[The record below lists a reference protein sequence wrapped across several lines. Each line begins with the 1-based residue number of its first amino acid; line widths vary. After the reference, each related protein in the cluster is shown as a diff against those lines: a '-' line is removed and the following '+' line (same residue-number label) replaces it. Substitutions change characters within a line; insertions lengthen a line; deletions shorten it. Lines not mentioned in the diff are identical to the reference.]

1 MNKNEEDTIQ
11 KKKIRISAIL
21 LAAGNSTRFGSEN
34 KLLWHYGQKPMYQY
48 AMELFSNWKKE
59 EDQEDEICVK
69 DLICVSQYD
78 TLLKAAVQNRMKPV
92 KNKKSDLG
100 ISYSIQLGIEACKET
115 DAFLFFVCD
124 QPNLKVETLKKM
136 SRRAVD
142 LSKKGLIWIVCA
154 GKEGQPRNP
163 AIFSAF
169 FKKELQNLS
178 GDIGGKQLIRKYHQY
193 VWVCEAAEEQEL
205 IDFDQKS
212 SFFES

>member
-1 MNKNEEDTIQ
+1 MNKDGEDTRQ

-48 AMELFSNWKKE
+48 AMELLSNWKKE
-59 EDQEDEICVK
+59 EDQEDKICVK

-78 TLLKAAVQNRMKPV
+78 TILKAAVQNRMKPV
-92 KNKKSDLG
+92 ENKKSDLG
-100 ISYSIQLGIEACKET
+100 ISYSMQLGIESCKET

-124 QPNLKVETLKKM
+124 QPNLKIETLKNM
-136 SRRAVD
+136 GRRAAALLEKD
-142 LSKKGLIWIVCA
+142 QRWIVCA

-178 GDIGGKQLIRKYHQY
+178 GDIGGKQLIKKYPQY
-193 VWVCEAAEEQEL
+193 VWVCEAAEDQEL
-205 IDFDQKS
+205 MDFDQKS
-212 SFFES
+212 SFFTS